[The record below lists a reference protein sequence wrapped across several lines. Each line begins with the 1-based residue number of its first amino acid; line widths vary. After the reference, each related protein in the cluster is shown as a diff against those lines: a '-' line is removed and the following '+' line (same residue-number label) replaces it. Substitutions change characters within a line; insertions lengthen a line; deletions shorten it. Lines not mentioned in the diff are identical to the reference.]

1 MTRFNRPGGGQ
12 PPLPKPYAF
21 VSIPNARMNPEKPAG
36 HHSYIGNLLTGTI
49 KGTLVA
55 LSPIHVASGSVE
67 LTGRQPSLVKAHFR
81 CGGRPTIPGSSIKGA
96 IRSIVEAISQ
106 PPSCLRVTQAR
117 FDNLPSNVRR
127 CTKQESLCIACR
139 MFGAMGYL
147 GQVHFSDAV
156 LQQGD
161 TEIVQI
167 PSLFAPRTREQIY
180 FESGRVKGRKFYMH
194 GQDGQTAPGNVPIEA
209 CPLGSQFS
217 LHVDFENLSDS
228 QLGLFLTALGQGN
241 PKLFP
246 KLGGGKP
253 VCCGSLEGRDVTV
266 TTVSASAAAV
276 DFDPKFEAESLESLL
291 GATRSID
298 RDCLNQL
305 AKILAYPGERPCP
318 DRNY

>member
-1 MTRFNRPGGGQ
+1 MARFDRSGGGQ
-12 PPLPKPYAF
+12 PPLPKPYGF
-21 VSIPNARMNPEKPAG
+21 VPIPDKRMNPEKPAG
-36 HHSYIGNLLTGTI
+36 HDSYAGNLLTGKI
-49 KGTLVA
+49 EGTLVA
-55 LSPIHVASGSVE
+55 LSPIHIASGNIE

-81 CGGRPTIPGSSIKGA
+81 CGGRPTIPGSSLKGA
-96 IRSIVEAISQ
+96 IRSIVEAISH

-117 FDNLPSNVRR
+117 FDNLPPNVRR
-127 CTKQESLCIACR
+127 CTKPESLCIACR

-147 GQVHFSDAV
+147 GQVHFSDAI

-161 TEIVQI
+161 TEVIQI

-180 FESGRVKGRKFYMH
+180 FERGKVKGRKFYMH
-194 GQDGQTAPGNVPIEA
+194 GQSGKTAPGNVPIEA
-209 CPLGSQFS
+209 CSVGSQFS

-228 QLGLFLTALGQGN
+228 QLALLLTALGQSN

-253 VCCGSLEGRDVTV
+253 ACCGSLEVTNVTV
-266 TTVSASAAAV
+266 TTVSARAAAV
-276 DFDPKFEAESLESLL
+276 DFDLKVRTENVESLV